1 MKQLNIIWYIVLLI
15 MNKKKYDRRNE
26 YEYVNNECMNNE
38 YNNRMIISLMM
49 RLFWYNIGICNGQSV
64 MY

>member
-1 MKQLNIIWYIVLLI
+1 